1 MPMRRREQAREA
13 YLKLAK
19 LYHPD
24 RYAAADLPREV
35 RDYLAV
41 MVRRINAA
49 HDAVQV
55 RLQKKAAPSRSR
67 CSPSRARAEG
77 GGGRPW

>member
-1 MPMRRREQAREA
+1 VREA

-24 RYAAADLPREV
+24 RYATADLPKEV

-49 HDAVQV
+49 HDTVQT
-55 RLQKKAAPSRSR
+55 RLQKKADKQEPIFTKAGHG
-67 CSPSRARAEG
+67 A
-77 GGGRPW
+77 